1 MSNSARKS
9 VALVAHD
16 AMKASMVA
24 WAGRHRELLASHCLY
39 ATGTTGGRIVEEL
52 GLEVRLL
59 KSGPHG
65 GDAQLGAMI
74 AEGKLDMLIF
84 FVDPLSSQPHD
95 VDVKA
100 LIRLAVL
107 YDVVLATNAATG
119 EFVLTSPLMLE

>member
-1 MSNSARKS
+1 MSISVRKS

-16 AMKASMVA
+16 AMKASMVT
-24 WAGRHRELLASHCLY
+24 WASRHRELLSSHSLY
-39 ATGTTGGRIVEEL
+39 ATGTTGARIVEEL
-52 GLEVRLL
+52 GLDVHLL

-74 AEGKLDMLIF
+74 AEGKLDILIF

-119 EFVLTSPLMLE
+119 EFVLTSPLMSE